1 MKRLLSGPENELL
14 HSIAAVTKSLP
25 EDILTKAFMH
35 AAHCHHAWAGNYRE
49 VIDLVTS
56 FELAHPGESEKK
68 QALNLA

>member
-1 MKRLLSGPENELL
+1 
-14 HSIAAVTKSLP
+14 LP